1 MNSDMNFD
9 YRIADRNIKRGLVSK
24 EEWSK
29 HISSLEDCS
38 ELCEE
43 AEASFKRKGDKNEED
58 VASDSE
64 PAEA

>member
-24 EEWSK
+24 DEWSK
-29 HISSLEDCS
+29 HISSLEDCT

-43 AEASFKRKGDKNEED
+43 AEASFTRKGDKNAED
-58 VASDSE
+58 VAEDAE